1 MIIPADT
8 INNKVNK
15 NNWVDIG
22 GGAAGVVVVAAGG
35 DWVINRVFP
44 AVIVEGSRNRR
55 M

>member
-1 MIIPADT
+1 MKWS
-8 INNKVNK
+8 INGWSTKGIMND
-15 NNWVDIG
+15 WI